1 MKTPY
6 RPNVRGLTS
15 RDFDHVGTPD
25 LRKWTEYWEGVRA
38 GARTLTQ
45 GSNDTVA
52 MAAGEIAK
60 LTSEIS
66 AREAEGMPVRMHTGN
81 GRRESC
87 RRAFST
93 RAVWAT
99 ALC

>member
-38 GARTLTQ
+38 GTRTLTQ

-66 AREAEGMPVRMHTGN
+66 AREAEGYAGPNAYRKW
-81 GRRESC
+81 E
-87 RRAFST
+87 A
-93 RAVWAT
+93 
-99 ALC
+99 